1 MNIPKSTGEIFE
13 ILSKGQFICSNSSET
28 RILKLYNIIEDED
41 NYDLL
46 YDYFLNINF
55 VLEKGDEYYYFSR
68 HNESRADME
77 RKLESAMRWID
88 IVDFLKTLD
97 SSFGPGYSFSPSQAA
112 VKISVD
118 AFLQNKADGIR
129 NILRIDENV
138 PYKDLVAKVAEL
150 LCRDGF
156 MESENEILNTYKVLS
171 SFKFLEELI
180 DNINIPEEI
189 KDEIPE

>member
-1 MNIPKSTGEIFE
+1 MNIPKTTGEIFE
-13 ILSKGQFICSNSSET
+13 ILSKGQFICSNSSVA
-28 RILKLYNIIEDED
+28 RISKLYNIIEDED

-68 HNESRADME
+68 HNESRADTE

>member
-13 ILSKGQFICSNSSET
+13 ILSKGQFICSNSSVS
-28 RILKLYNIIEDED
+28 RISKLYNFIEDED

-68 HNESRADME
+68 HNESRADTE

-88 IVDFLKTLD
+88 LVDFLKTLD
-97 SSFGPGYSFSPSQAA
+97 SSFGPGYSFSPSEAA

-118 AFLQNKADGIR
+118 AFMQNKADGIR